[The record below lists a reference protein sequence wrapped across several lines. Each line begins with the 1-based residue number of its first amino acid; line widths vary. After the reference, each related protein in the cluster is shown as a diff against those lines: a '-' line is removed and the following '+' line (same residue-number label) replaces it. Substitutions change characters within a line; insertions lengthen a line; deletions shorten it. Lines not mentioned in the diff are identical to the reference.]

1 MHIAGALAA
10 GSAGNARIPMSVLDA
25 GADLRMARSAAT
37 AIVVIVCF
45 VALSPFRAYKV
56 GSHPTSWSESACD
69 HVLALV

>member
-10 GSAGNARIPMSVLDA
+10 GSAGNARIPMSVLAA

-45 VALSPFRAYKV
+45 VALSP
-56 GSHPTSWSESACD
+56 
-69 HVLALV
+69 L